1 MKTLKTLA
9 IIVIAGFTAN
19 FSNAQ
24 NAREATVKV
33 GKAEQPAIIAD
44 YNYSKS
50 FVNDVLKAELTKAGF
65 GKSKTKNGFSVY
77 SAVNWAAVAPNV
89 KLDVWSKTE
98 ERKGVTTL
106 SVLISKGY
114 DNYINAAMDSGTI
127 ENLKS
132 YLNNLNASLV
142 AADLT
147 QKIAD
152 QTKVVKQ
159 AEEKLNSLKKRCR

>member
-1 MKTLKTLA
+1 
-9 IIVIAGFTAN
+9 
-19 FSNAQ
+19 
-24 NAREATVKV
+24 
-33 GKAEQPAIIAD
+33 
-44 YNYSKS
+44 
-50 FVNDVLKAELTKAGF
+50 
-65 GKSKTKNGFSVY
+65 
-77 SAVNWAAVAPNV
+77 VNWAAVAPNV

-159 AEEKLNSLKKRCR
+159 AEEKLNSLKKDADKLQSDKQKIENSIKQNLDEQQKANALINTENTKLESLKQQQKG